1 VLARIAVVLQ
11 TVGLLFAHTAMALRR
26 LVEGAKFLVAL
37 ALAVFALVLSV
48 CYI

>member
-11 TVGLLFAHTAMALRR
+11 TVGRFFAHTAMALRR
-26 LVEGAKFLVAL
+26 LVKFLVAL